1 MHRIT
6 REQQASVGFR
16 YAFTDDDDPL
26 IEIQPGETVV
36 VESEDSYHGQ
46 VLREGRRNRSTEPRS
61 NPLSGPIYVDG
72 ATPGDTLAVHIESIE
87 PLDGR
92 ASTYVPSWWWFL
104 GGVPLREAMDEF
116 LESTHPDAGVSF
128 SIENGTV
135 SGGGLE
141 MEYDPML
148 GTIGTAPRGPP
159 APNGPAGPHGGNMDL
174 QCIKPGC
181 TVYLPVSVTGANLSL
196 GDAHAAQGE
205 GEITGV
211 AAEMAARTKLQIDVI
226 SGGNLAA
233 PRVETDDALFAVAP
247 RNHFAS
253 FEETIRLAYVLLVNW
268 LCERGDEKWDAMRRC
283 ALSGRLVVGNTN
295 CVAAGLDKSRL
306 PYR

>member
-135 SGGGLE
+135 SGGG
-141 MEYDPML
+141 
-148 GTIGTAPRGPP
+148 
-159 APNGPAGPHGGNMDL
+159 
-174 QCIKPGC
+174 
-181 TVYLPVSVTGANLSL
+181 
-196 GDAHAAQGE
+196 
-205 GEITGV
+205 
-211 AAEMAARTKLQIDVI
+211 
-226 SGGNLAA
+226 
-233 PRVETDDALFAVAP
+233 
-247 RNHFAS
+247 
-253 FEETIRLAYVLLVNW
+253 
-268 LCERGDEKWDAMRRC
+268 
-283 ALSGRLVVGNTN
+283 
-295 CVAAGLDKSRL
+295 
-306 PYR
+306 